1 MEREWGDE
9 DEDENENEDK
19 SKDKEGR
26 IRGRDE
32 DEGEEGR
39 GSVGR
44 RVGAEAPCSSLV
56 CDSWC
61 SGCGCEGG

>member
-1 MEREWGDE
+1 MEREWRDE
-9 DEDENENEDK
+9 SESENKD
-19 SKDKEGR
+19 KDKEGG

-39 GSVGR
+39 GSAGW
-44 RVGAEAPCSSLV
+44 RVGAEDPCSSLV

>member
-9 DEDENENEDK
+9 DEDEN
-19 SKDKEGR
+19 KDKEG
-26 IRGRDE
+26 IVRGRDE
-32 DEGEEGR
+32 DEDEEGR

-44 RVGAEAPCSSLV
+44 RAGAEAPCSSLV
-56 CDSWC
+56 WDSWW

>member
-1 MEREWGDE
+1 MEREWRDE
-9 DEDENENEDK
+9 DEDKNKDK

-32 DEGEEGR
+32 DEEGR
-39 GSVGR
+39 GSVGW
-44 RVGAEAPCSSLV
+44 RVGAEDPCSSLV

-61 SGCGCEGG
+61 LGCGCEGG